1 MPVLIPALL
10 VAAAIVAAYGVF
22 VARGSVLQREPV
34 SPGVAAVFRESHLCA
49 LVGLLLGCSG
59 VPWLSGLGDA
69 AALASLFFAGW
80 IGFACG
86 CCLDLRLLRLGGASS
101 LLPGLYQFFF
111 ALVLV
116 PLSVYALSKLPGVGG
131 DLATPASTLILVAVC
146 IAGPFSTRER
156 RGSFR
161 AAHRR
166 EFRSPSLSS
175 IAAIVSLGMASGLVP
190 ASVFEL
196 IVPLSRLSQGFAI
209 EGVATILW
217 GAVLG
222 GIVGFLCD
230 LTSREFHPDGPL
242 FFILATFALVGAGLS
257 GALGLQPLWAGA
269 IAGIWLINCTLRRL
283 DILRVVERG
292 RPLVGFGL
300 PLALGWLLG
309 DRLQSVGINWESFA
323 VTLAVV
329 LLLRPA
335 AKFIPGKVAYL
346 LSRKAAAASPHP
358 GGDLAESEQLSL
370 LAALMA
376 FKAFDGGVG
385 AGVLAG
391 VFAGYLVLNVVVA
404 RSSETPGPSPG
415 SGTERKGENAANPL
429 LEERGNG

>member
-1 MPVLIPALL
+1 MPTLVPVFL
-10 VAAAIVAAYGVF
+10 VAAAILAAYGAYV
-22 VARGSVLQREPV
+22 VRGWIMRRQGVG
-34 SPGVAAVFRESHLCA
+34 PGVVAVVREHHLCA
-49 LVGLLLGCSG
+49 LVGLLLGSSG
-59 VPWLSGLGDA
+59 VPWLSSGLGDV

-80 IGFACG
+80 IGFSCG

-101 LLPGLYQFFF
+101 LLPGLYQFLF

-116 PLSVYALSKLPGVGG
+116 PLSLYALSKLPGVGG
-131 DLATPASTLILVAVC
+131 ELATPASTLILVAVC

-156 RGSFR
+156 RGSIR

-175 IAAIVSLGMASGLVP
+175 IAAIASLGVASALLP
-190 ASVFEL
+190 PSVFEL

-209 EGVATILW
+209 EGIGIILW
-217 GAVLG
+217 GTVLG
-222 GIVGFLCD
+222 GIIGLLCD

-242 FFILATFALVGAGLS
+242 FFILATFAIVGAGLS
-257 GALGLQPLWAGA
+257 GALGLQPLWVGA

-283 DILRVVERG
+283 DILRVVERS
-292 RPLVGFGL
+292 RPFVRFGL

-309 DRLQSVGINWESFA
+309 DRLQASGIDWESFA

-335 AKFIPGKVAYL
+335 VKFITEKVVN
-346 LSRKAAAASPHP
+346 LSRRVSAGPHPP
-358 GGDLAESEQLSL
+358 GGDFAEAEQLAL
-370 LAALMA
+370 LAALML
-376 FKAFDGGVG
+376 FNAFDGGGG

-391 VFAGYLVLNVVVA
+391 VYAGFLALDVVA
-404 RSSETPGPSPG
+404 ARSREVLDPSG
-415 SGTERKGENAANPL
+415 NSGTDRKGENAENPS
-429 LEERGNG
+429 